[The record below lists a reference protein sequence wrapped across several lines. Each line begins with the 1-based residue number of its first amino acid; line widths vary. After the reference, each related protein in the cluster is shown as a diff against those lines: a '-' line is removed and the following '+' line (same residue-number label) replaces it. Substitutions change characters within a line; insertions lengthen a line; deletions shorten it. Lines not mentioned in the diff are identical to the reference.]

1 MMRWRVSPGP
11 GRASIL
17 PKPNPDCPERRWGPA
32 PPTGGKNGSKRHVL
46 VDGHGVPLSLVVTGA
61 QRHEVT
67 QGDTVREAVG
77 LERPQGTRETPM
89 RLYAD
94 KGYLG

>member
-1 MMRWRVSPGP
+1 M
-11 GRASIL
+11 
-17 PKPNPDCPERRWGPA
+17 
-32 PPTGGKNGSKRHVL
+32 L

-61 QRHEVT
+61 QRHDVT
-67 QGDTVREAVG
+67 QVDTVLDAVV

-94 KGYLG
+94 KGYIGKRAHDSMLARQYLPCVIPREWRSGPRKLFPDIAPAAG